1 MRFIVSDI
9 SEEGLSHDF
18 DLPVDLKGDENLE
31 IAYAEIKVSRSGD
44 RIFCD
49 GRARMSTLLECSR
62 CLIEYTSDLNVVFNE
77 VYLPAPETFEEDE
90 YELTVKASGSAYY
103 SNDEIYFD
111 GLIREQL
118 LLALPMKPLCKE
130 DCRGICSKCGEDLN
144 NNLCGCKNDGIDP
157 RWIPLKKLKKKL
169 KYRKE

>member
-9 SEEGLSHDF
+9 PEEGLSHDF
-18 DLPVDLKGDENLE
+18 DLPVDLKGDEDQE
-31 IAYAEIKVSRSGD
+31 IAHAEIKVRSSGD

-49 GRARMSTLLECSR
+49 GSARMSTLLECSR

-90 YELTVKASGSAYY
+90 YELTLKASGSAYY
-103 SNDEIYFD
+103 SNDEIDFD
-111 GLIREQL
+111 GLITEQL

-157 RWIPLKKLKKKL
+157 RWLPLKKLKKKL
-169 KYRKE
+169 K

>member
-9 SEEGLSHDF
+9 PEEGLSHDF
-18 DLPVDLKGDENLE
+18 DLPVDLKGDEHQEL
-31 IAYAEIKVSRSGD
+31 AHAEIKVRRSGD

-90 YELTVKASGSAYY
+90 YELTLMASGSAYY
-103 SNDEIYFD
+103 SNDEIDFD
-111 GLIREQL
+111 GLITEQL

-157 RWIPLKKLKKKL
+157 RWLPLKKLKKKL
-169 KYRKE
+169 K